1 MKICFNKQQNFFS
14 ALCAVFP
21 LRSLRLKTQTA
32 KNAKFFAKNTKD
44 IQYQYKFVQ
53 FLFVL
58 FFTSGSI
65 HAQHTIAYCSKV
77 IVQDSMEISLY
88 SPTMFRFRISHL
100 KGEKFPAK
108 YEIPFLIGK
117 TDNWQKIS
125 FTKKEDASYYYITT
139 DSLQIRIAKRGLQWT
154 ISNKKT
160 AKQVCPSYG
169 PVYGMFKDGY
179 TVFDNVS
186 AFDAPSKISR
196 YSHWFYNPSTK
207 NYTDTYLEED
217 LIEDKYFIYGP
228 SYSSLFQQMNELIG
242 PEPLLPKKGYG
253 FFQTQHLSCQGSQEQ
268 LMEAAEKFRER
279 NIPLDNLILDF
290 EWGDGCDGDKE
301 LTWGSSLNW
310 NKNYSQP
317 LTPQQMIQKLD
328 SMHID
333 VMLIHHSA
341 GNFKNR
347 KHQGWTE
354 TSYDEQTWWD
364 AYKTSLDMGIR
375 GTWQDT
381 RINDITDSY
390 IYNRTQQYYGDNKRV
405 LFLGC
410 RKVMAF
416 NPWDFRFS
424 TMPTENM
431 IGARRYP
438 FHWTED
444 CSSSW
449 NEMAFQLK
457 AINNTSGPM
466 SGYSYL
472 ASDVIGATWKI
483 QARWNQFTALSAV
496 ARSHNSKPWSGNIDI
511 NDFTNKIRIT
521 GRDTVKIAKQAEAEQ
536 TETAEESIRKYLQ
549 LRYRLLPYIYSYAF
563 VNYLTG
569 MPVTRPMLL
578 AFPDDYICSSDT
590 WPYQYML
597 GENMLIAPVYGD
609 FNTMEI
615 YLPRGYDWID
625 YETKEIYKGG
635 GFITYNT
642 SDINKL
648 PIFIKS
654 GAIIPMRQ
662 QTNWIDTKIT
672 DTITF
677 DIYPSD
683 TVSSFTMYED
693 DGETMAYQK
702 GIYAK
707 TKISCQQKNNETE
720 ITVDAT
726 DGSYASM
733 PTKRLYNFQVNNI
746 NAAPSDVSI
755 NGQTLVKNNDDATKG
770 WSYNAA
776 KHLLM
781 IKTDKDV
788 RQALDII
795 VKNIIQ

>member
-1 MKICFNKQQNFFS
+1 MNDRIKKVCTEQCNNKVRQ
-14 ALCAVFP
+14 LIVFILLAP
-21 LRSLRLKTQTA
+21 FII
-32 KNAKFFAKNTKD
+32 NA
-44 IQYQYKFVQ
+44 QPSPV
-53 FLFVL
+53 
-58 FFTSGSI
+58 
-65 HAQHTIAYCSKV
+65 YCSKV
-77 IVQDSMEISLY
+77 IVQDSMEVSLY

-100 KGEKFPAK
+100 KGNKFPAQ
-108 YEIPFLIGK
+108 YEIPFVIGK
-117 TDNWQKIS
+117 TGDWKKVS
-125 FTKKEDASYYYITT
+125 FTKKEDDTYYYINT
-139 DSLQIRIAKRGLQWT
+139 DSLQIRIAKRGLQW
-154 ISNKKT
+154 SVWNKRT
-160 AKQVCPSYG
+160 SKQICPSYG

-196 YSHWFYNPSTK
+196 YSHWFYNSSTK
-207 NYTDTYLEED
+207 DYTDIYLEDD

-228 SYSSLFQQMNELIG
+228 SYHSLFAQMNELIG

-253 FFQTQHLSCQGSQEQ
+253 FFQTQHVSCQGSQEQ
-268 LMEAAEKFRER
+268 LMKVAETFRKR

-310 NKNYSQP
+310 NKNYSYP

-354 TSYDEQTWWD
+354 TTYDEQTWWNR
-364 AYKTSLDMGIR
+364 YKEKLDMGIR

-390 IYNRTQQYYGDNKRV
+390 IYNRTQQYYGDKKREQ
-405 LFLGC
+405 FLGC
-410 RKVMAF
+410 RKVTAF

-457 AINNTSGPM
+457 AINNTWGSM

-472 ASDVIGATWKI
+472 ASDVIGATWRI
-483 QARWNQFTALSAV
+483 QARWNQFTALSTV

-536 TETAEESIRKYLQ
+536 KETAEESIRKYLQ

-563 VNYLTG
+563 ENYLTG

-578 AFPDDYICSSDT
+578 AFPDDYICASDT

-597 GENMLIAPVYGD
+597 GDNILVAPVYGD
-609 FNTMEI
+609 FSSMEI
-615 YLPRGYDWID
+615 YLPKGYDWID
-625 YETKEIYKGG
+625 YTTKEIYKDG

-642 SDINKL
+642 SDINTL
-648 PIFIKS
+648 PIFIKK

-662 QTNWIDTKIT
+662 QSNWIDTKQQ

-677 DIYPSD
+677 DIYPAD
-683 TVSSFTMYED
+683 TLTSFTLYED
-693 DGETMAYQK
+693 DGETMAYRK
-702 GIYAK
+702 GAFAK
-707 TKISCQQKNNETE
+707 TKISCISKNN
-720 ITVDAT
+720 ITDIVIDKVNGT
-726 DGSYASM
+726 YSSM
-733 PTKRLYNFQVNNI
+733 PAQQNYFFQMNNI
-746 NAAPSDVSI
+746 NAAPEAITVNDKPIQVSDNI
-755 NGQTLVKNNDDATKG
+755 NDA
-770 WSYNAA
+770 AA
-776 KHLLM
+776 DSWNYDAARHLLT
-781 IKTDKDV
+781 IKAG
-788 RQALDII
+788 RNAGQELHI
-795 VKNIIQ
+795 NIKSGNNLQQ